1 MTDHPAHRP
10 ESQHPDGSSA
20 PSGFEPPR
28 FAPPY
33 GSEARSQPQ
42 YGQGGYGQGD
52 NRQGSYGQDS
62 SSQNPYGGQGS
73 DSQGSYGQ
81 GGYGQGDNRQGSY
94 GQDSSGQN
102 PYGGQVQYGAYNQP
116 PSPYN
121 QPASPYGQPGYYG
134 MPAEPKTLSIASM
147 VCGIASVIMG
157 WILLPQIA
165 AIITGHLALKREP
178 SGKGMSVTG
187 LVLGYLCLLGYG
199 AFWLL
204 AIIGLAIA
212 SSSTSSSYTF

>member
-1 MTDHPAHRP
+1 LTDQPAHRP
-10 ESQHPDGSSA
+10 ESQQPDGST
-20 PSGFEPPR
+20 PPGFDPR

-33 GSEARSQPQ
+33 GSQAPSQPG
-42 YGQGGYGQGD
+42 YGQGGYGQG
-52 NRQGSYGQDS
+52 
-62 SSQNPYGGQGS
+62 
-73 DSQGSYGQ
+73 
-81 GGYGQGDNRQGSY
+81 GYGQGAY
-94 GQDSSGQN
+94 GQN
-102 PYGGQVQYGAYNQP
+102 PYEGKSQYGAYNQP

-121 QPASPYGQPGYYG
+121 QPAGPYGQPGYYG
-134 MPAEPKTLSIASM
+134 MPPEPKTLSIASM

-165 AIITGHLALKREP
+165 AIVTGHLALKREP
-178 SGKGMSVTG
+178 AGKGMSITG

>member
-1 MTDHPAHRP
+1 LTDQPANRP
-10 ESQHPDGSSA
+10 ESQLPDGST
-20 PSGFEPPR
+20 PPGFEPR

-33 GSEARSQPQ
+33 GSEAPSQPQ
-42 YGQGGYGQGD
+42 YGQ
-52 NRQGSYGQDS
+52 
-62 SSQNPYGGQGS
+62 
-73 DSQGSYGQ
+73 SYGQ
-81 GGYGQGDNRQGSY
+81 GGYS
-94 GQDSSGQN
+94 QN
-102 PYGGQVQYGAYNQP
+102 PYEGQSQYGAYQQP
-116 PSPYN
+116 GPYG
-121 QPASPYGQPGYYG
+121 QAASPYGQATSPYNQQSLYNQQGYYG

-165 AIITGHLALKREP
+165 AIVTGHLALKREP
-178 SGKGMSVTG
+178 SGKGMSITG

>member
-1 MTDHPAHRP
+1 MIDQPAHRP
-10 ESQHPDGSSA
+10 ESHPDGST
-20 PSGFEPPR
+20 PQGFEPR

-33 GSEARSQPQ
+33 GSEAPSQPPYGHEN
-42 YGQGGYGQGD
+42 YGQGGYA
-52 NRQGSYGQDS
+52 
-62 SSQNPYGGQGS
+62 
-73 DSQGSYGQ
+73 Q
-81 GGYGQGDNRQGSY
+81 GGYGQ
-94 GQDSSGQN
+94 N
-102 PYGGQVQYGAYNQP
+102 PYERQSQNGAYNQQP
-116 PSPYN
+116 GPYGQPGSPYGQQGPYNQQSPYN
-121 QPASPYGQPGYYG
+121 QPGYYG

-165 AIITGHLALKREP
+165 AIVTGHLALKREP
-178 SGKGMSVTG
+178 SGKGMSITG

-212 SSSTSSSYTF
+212 GSSTSSSYTF

>member
-1 MTDHPAHRP
+1 LTDQPAHRP
-10 ESQHPDGSSA
+10 ESQHPDGNST
-20 PSGFEPPR
+20 PSGSEPPR

-33 GSEARSQPQ
+33 GSEAPSQPQ
-42 YGQGGYGQGD
+42 YGQGNYGQAGYGQGGYGQGSD
-52 NRQGSYGQDS
+52 GQAGYGQGSYGQG
-62 SSQNPYGGQGS
+62 NEGRNGYGQ
-73 DSQGSYGQ
+73 DNYGQ
-81 GGYGQGDNRQGSY
+81 GGYGQ
-94 GQDSSGQN
+94 N
-102 PYGGQVQYGAYNQP
+102 PYESQSQYGAYNQP

-121 QPASPYGQPGYYG
+121 QPAGPYGEPGYYG
-134 MPAEPKTLSIASM
+134 VPVEPKTLSIASM

-165 AIITGHLALKREP
+165 AIITGHMALKREP
-178 SGKGMSVTG
+178 TGKGMSVAG

-212 SSSTSSSYTF
+212 STSTSSSYTF

>member
-1 MTDHPAHRP
+1 LTDQPAHRP
-10 ESQHPDGSSA
+10 ESQQPDGST
-20 PSGFEPPR
+20 PPGFETPR

-33 GSEARSQPQ
+33 GSAAPSQPQ
-42 YGQGGYGQGD
+42 YGQDNYGQPQYG
-52 NRQGSYGQDS
+52 QGSYGQP
-62 SSQNPYGGQGS
+62 QY
-73 DSQGSYGQ
+73 
-81 GGYGQGDNRQGSY
+81 
-94 GQDSSGQN
+94 GQN
-102 PYGGQVQYGAYNQP
+102 PYEGQNQYGAYNQP

-121 QPASPYGQPGYYG
+121 QPAPYGQPGYYG

-165 AIITGHLALKREP
+165 AIVTGHLALKREP
-178 SGKGMSVTG
+178 AGKGMSITG